1 MTGSALRVAAVGVG
15 GFLPIGVLSPIGGGQ
30 FPVASGGA
38 PCYVSGGAPG
48 YATVYP
54 VPDSTVPMASGI
66 NRAANGVV
74 PSFTIADTAGSGKID
89 VFADKGDTV
98 NLVIDVFGY
107 FTDSGT

>member
-1 MTGSALRVAAVGVG
+1 M
-15 GFLPIGVLSPIGGGQ
+15 PIGVLSPIGGGQ

-38 PCYVSGGAPG
+38 PCYVS
-48 YATVYP
+48 VYP
-54 VPDSTVPMASGI
+54 VPDSTVPVASGI
-66 NRAANGVV
+66 NWAANGIA

-107 FTDSGT
+107 FTASGT

>member
-1 MTGSALRVAAVGVG
+1 M
-15 GFLPIGVLSPIGGGQ
+15 PIGVPSPSVTAD
-30 FPVASGGA
+30 FTVLAGGA
-38 PCYVSGGAPG
+38 RAPG

-54 VPDSTVPMASGI
+54 VPDSTVPVASGI
-66 NRAANGVV
+66 NWAANGIA

-107 FTDSGT
+107 FTATGT

>member
-1 MTGSALRVAAVGVG
+1 
-15 GFLPIGVLSPIGGGQ
+15 
-30 FPVASGGA
+30 
-38 PCYVSGGAPG
+38 
-48 YATVYP
+48 
-54 VPDSTVPMASGI
+54 MASGI

-107 FTDSGT
+107 FTASGT